1 MSLNPPT
8 LPSGMPLPCMR
19 TTTAMKQLHSAT
31 DAFLKESVELLS
43 APLPAVYSVS
53 PTGAPEALAQAA
65 ELLGPRADMDR
76 LREITRNLGEGMES
90 DVLAPVQQWL
100 FAWQAVRKRAV
111 KLEETRID
119 VDARRRVVRS
129 LQQKS
134 ESQRSGI
141 ARATSERGRGKLEQS
156 LESTWRLTQH
166 KEAKLSMALDHFAQ
180 FEGEVSEELQGLIR
194 DAVCLESYLSA
205 CMELEREAFRAA
217 GRALYDGA
225 PSPGATPSADSGARG
240 GGGGGAGSQAARGD
254 SALGEA
260 PNPFEDDEH
269 AGSSAGGYEARIVA
283 GQAKGHGNSKSDAAR
298 QMYGDDIQLP
308 APGNYPSP
316 RW

>member
-8 LPSGMPLPCMR
+8 LPSGMPLPCML

-53 PTGAPEALAQAA
+53 PMGAPEAQAQAA

-194 DAVCLESYLSA
+194 DAVCLKSYLSA

-225 PSPGATPSADSGARG
+225 PSPGATHSVDSGARG

-260 PNPFEDDEH
+260 PNPFEDD
-269 AGSSAGGYEARIVA
+269 GSSAGGYEARIVA

-308 APGNYPSP
+308 APDNYPSP